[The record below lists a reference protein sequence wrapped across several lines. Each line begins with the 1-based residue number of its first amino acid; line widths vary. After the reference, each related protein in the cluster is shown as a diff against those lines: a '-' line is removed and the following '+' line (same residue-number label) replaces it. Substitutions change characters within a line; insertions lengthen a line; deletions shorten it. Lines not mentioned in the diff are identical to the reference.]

1 MATHSFTKY
10 NKLMQKYPNNVVGRH
25 KQAVA
30 LIREGKLDEA
40 EELYIGLLI
49 EEPSFISAYN
59 NLGIIAR
66 NRGNLEKAKEYYQ
79 KTLQLNPRYFQ
90 GLGNLGNIFRMQGKF
105 EEAEKYY
112 KKAIAIE
119 PNFADA
125 HNSLGATLQT
135 LGRMEEAAESYEKAI
150 KINPSY
156 TDAYGNLG
164 GVLIELGRMEEAEL
178 CLRAVEKT
186 SESYEP
192 IYNLANLLKE
202 KGEFREAAALYRKV
216 IKKERNFAD
225 AYNGLLNCLKYLC
238 LWQEADKVYAELQA
252 LSEKALLE
260 GQRTGET
267 PFTAITT
274 SDDPVWNLKVA
285 LSWGKVIGAVFNK
298 PTGFYFDR
306 KRKTHRKLRIGYL
319 SKDFIDHPVGHIIKG
334 MFAAHDRRKFE
345 IYCFSHAGKSE
356 DRFKKKIQKAV
367 KYFVDISSMS
377 IDDAAQRI
385 HAEEIDILVDL
396 MGHTAGNRLGI
407 MAIRPSPIQIS
418 YLGFPGSLG
427 ADFIDYQIV
436 DRVLVPKG
444 MEKYYKEKLIFMPDC
459 YQVNDSAQKIS
470 RKNFKRS
477 DFGLPEDAFVFAS
490 FNRTYKIT
498 PLIFGSWMRIL
509 KAVPNAVL
517 WLLFENAET
526 EKTLKKEAKKRSVN
540 PKRLIFSKN
549 IPLEQHLKRLPLA
562 DLMLDTQV
570 YSGGATTTHSLRM
583 GVPVITYAGKTYL
596 SRMSAALL
604 TTVGMDNLITKNLE
618 NYEKL
623 AKDLAQNPQKL
634 RRIKAKLTK
643 NLSKSAIFDTREF
656 VRNLEIAYGII
667 WKFYQTG
674 RKPYSIE
681 LKRFISR
688 KPE

>member
-1 MATHSFTKY
+1 LLK
-10 NKLMQKYPNNVVGRH
+10 
-25 KQAVA
+25 
-30 LIREGKLDEA
+30 EGKLEEA
-40 EELYIGLLI
+40 EGLYIHLLKLD
-49 EEPSFISAYN
+49 PTFTPAYN
-59 NLGIIAR
+59 NLGIIYR
-66 NRGNLEKAKEYYQ
+66 MQGKYNLAAQYYR
-79 KTLQLNPRYFQ
+79 KTIELDPKYFQ
-90 GLGNLGNIFRMQGKF
+90 GYGNLGNIFRIQGKF

-119 PNFADA
+119 PKFADA

-135 LGRMEEAAESYEKAI
+135 LGRLEEAAESYEKAI

-178 CLRAVEKT
+178 CLRAIEKT
-186 SESYEP
+186 SQSYEP
-192 IYNLANLLKE
+192 LYNLANLLKE
-202 KGEFREAAALYRKV
+202 KGEFSEAADLYRKV

-238 LWQEADKVYAELQA
+238 LWQEADEVYTKLQA

-267 PFTAITT
+267 PFMAITT

-285 LSWGKVIGAVFNK
+285 LSWGKVIGDVFNK
-298 PTGFYFDR
+298 PPGFYFDR
-306 KRKTHRKLRIGYL
+306 KRKTHRKMRIGYL
-319 SKDFIDHPVGHIIKG
+319 SKDFSDHPVGHLIKS

-345 IYCFSHAGKSE
+345 IYCFSHAGKSA
-356 DRFKKKIQKAV
+356 DRFKKKIQKGV
-367 KYFVDISSMS
+367 KYFIDISSMS
-377 IDDAAQRI
+377 VGDAAQRI

-407 MAIRPSPIQIS
+407 MAMRPSPVQIS

-436 DRVLVPKG
+436 DRVLIPKG

-470 RKNFKRS
+470 RKKFKRS
-477 DFGLPEDAFVFAS
+477 DFSLPKKAFVFGS

-498 PLIFGSWMRIL
+498 PSVFGSWMRIL
-509 KAVPNAVL
+509 KTVPSAVL

-526 EKTLKKEAKKRSVN
+526 EKTLKKEAKKRNVD

-562 DLMLDTQV
+562 DLMLDTHV
-570 YSGGATTTHSLRM
+570 YSGGATTSHSLRM
-583 GVPVITYAGKTYL
+583 GVPTLTHAGKTYL
-596 SRMSAALL
+596 SRMAAALL
-604 TTVGMDNLITKNLE
+604 TAAGMEELITHSLTE
-618 NYEKL
+618 YEKTAIGI
-623 AKDLAQNPQKL
+623 AKNPQKL
-634 RRIKAKLTK
+634 KTLKRKLQK
-643 NLSKSAIFDTREF
+643 NLPKSKLFDTKEF
-656 VRNLEIAYGII
+656 VKNLEFI
-667 WKFYQTG
+667 YQLVFRLYKSGNRPHSLEFVVT
-674 RKPYSIE
+674 
-681 LKRFISR
+681 SR
-688 KPE
+688 KPK